1 MEILAN
7 CAASADGKLATRER
21 AQNRLSGP
29 DDMARVHRLRHR
41 VDAVAVGVGTLLADD
56 PKLTV
61 KARHLEGADPST
73 PLKVILD
80 SRCRTPAGCEAIAT
94 PGDVLVACTEGRER
108 SIDGA
113 EVRAFGR
120 DAVDLDLL
128 LGHLDKRGVG
138 RLLVEGGGEVLASFL
153 LGGYVDRWTV
163 YLAPVVLGGRDAPTL
178 ADGLGVT
185 DLGDAAKLR
194 LADVERIDDGVLLS
208 WERP

>member
-7 CAASADGKLATRER
+7 CAASADGKLASRER
-21 AQNRLSGP
+21 AQIRLSGP
-29 DDMARVHRLRHR
+29 EDMARVHRLRHR
-41 VDAVAVGVGTLLADD
+41 VDAVAVGIGTLLADD

-61 KARHLEGADPST
+61 KARHLEDAEPST

-80 SRCRTPAGCEAIAT
+80 SRCRTPPGCEAIAT
-94 PGDVLVACTEGRER
+94 PGDVLVACTEGHER

-113 EVRAFGR
+113 EVRALGQET
-120 DAVDLDLL
+120 VDLDLL
-128 LGHLDKRGVG
+128 LAELDKRGVE

-153 LGGYVDRWTV
+153 LGGHVDRWTV

-178 ADGLGVT
+178 ADGPGVA
-185 DLGDAAKLR
+185 DLGDAARLR
-194 LADVERIDDGVLLS
+194 LADVTRIDEGVLLA